1 VNQKMKDYNA
11 KIVGDNIKNYRLAK
25 NLSQKELGKRADVS
39 GSYIGLLENGTLSKN
54 SSGSLEV
61 ICKIADVLGVTLDD
75 LAGNNLECRENEMNG
90 LPLGIN
96 RIMLEMEN
104 TTYSKLLLF
113 QKIVNALIK

>member
-1 VNQKMKDYNA
+1 MNQKMKDYNA

-25 NLSQKELGKRADVS
+25 NLSDSE
-39 GSYIGLLENGTLSKN
+39 N
-54 SSGSLEV
+54 SSGIREV